1 MQLAMKEAEYKT
13 LKRLI
18 ETEFGLS
25 LKTHTRETLAKKIQ
39 PRLRALNL
47 NSFPEYC
54 EYLSESPRARIEFH
68 DLPGYIMN
76 TESYFL
82 REFAQFHAFLEIF
95 RKKKREK
102 IFQTDRTFKI
112 LSAGCAEGQ
121 EPYSISMVLKTSSD
135 NLHGWKIQIHGLD
148 VNVYALDK
156 AQSGVYSGYSLRG
169 PHTKMIEH
177 YFQKTKA
184 SSCDTPRE
192 CYRLKP
198 EIIRSVEYRHG
209 NILKPLVLQ
218 GLEKLDFIFCRNV
231 LMYMSENAIDRI
243 ALNLWEA
250 LADDGH
256 LFIGQSESLRK
267 HDNLFTAVRH
277 PDVTFYRKKPA
288 CMKNDV
294 RLDR

>member
-1 MQLAMKEAEYKT
+1 MQLVMKETEYKA

-18 ETEFGLS
+18 EAEFGLS
-25 LKTHTRETLAKKIQ
+25 LKNHTRETVAKKIQ
-39 PRLRALNL
+39 PRLKALNL
-47 NSFPEYC
+47 DSFS
-54 EYLSESPRARIEFH
+54 EYLEYVSESPRAKIELH
-68 DLPGYIMN
+68 DLPAYIMN

-82 REFAQFHAFLEIF
+82 REFAQFHVFTELF

-102 IFQTDRTFKI
+102 IFMMERTFRI

-121 EPYSISMVLKTSSD
+121 EPCSISMVLKKLSD
-135 NLHGWKIQIHGLD
+135 NLHGWKIDILGLD

-156 AQSGVYSGYSLRG
+156 AQSGVYSGYSLRA

-184 SSCDTPRE
+184 ASCDTPKE

-209 NILKPLVLQ
+209 NILQPLVLQ

-231 LMYMSENAIDRI
+231 LMYMSEKAIDRI

-267 HDNLFTAVRH
+267 HEDLFTAVRY
-277 PDVTFYRKKPA
+277 PGVTVYRKKPA
-288 CMKNDV
+288 ST
-294 RLDR
+294 